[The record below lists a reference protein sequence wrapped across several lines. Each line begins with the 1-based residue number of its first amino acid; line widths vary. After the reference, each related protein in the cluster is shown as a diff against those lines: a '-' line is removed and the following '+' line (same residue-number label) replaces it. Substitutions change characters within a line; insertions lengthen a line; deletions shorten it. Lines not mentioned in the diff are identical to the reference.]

1 MCSYFIPGLIVADDQ
16 NLVPLKKVSVEANM
30 TGYLI
35 GLQSTLEYS
44 NDGEEPLEVL
54 FKFPV
59 EESFA
64 VVGLEAVIGG
74 RKIKAQIREKE
85 EAKHAYDDAKARGFT
100 TALAEEKAGDIFS
113 ISLGNLPPKS
123 RAEIHLKLVGEL
135 QIDAEGAVRFTLP
148 AVLKQRYT
156 PTGSTDPLIHVSGM
170 PGQVVHGTTPAV
182 YDFSLTVAEAEAISA
197 ITSPTHDITT
207 REKSGLVHVSL
218 QNSTPLNK
226 DLVVLVKFHDP
237 HQPKIYAEPGDCR
250 LSWSTYMTS
259 PAVMLNYFPK
269 FETEEIACEFIFLI
283 DRSGSMR
290 GSIESA
296 RKTLILFLKS
306 LPPGCSFNII
316 GFGSHFTSLFPNSVP
331 YDQQHVD
338 EAIMHAK
345 NIQADF
351 GGTELLLP
359 LEYIFKQPSLPGI
372 SRQLFILTDG
382 SVSNTRQCIH
392 EVQKNAK
399 HVR

>member
-1 MCSYFIPGLIVADDQ
+1 MIVADDQ

-35 GLQSTLEYS
+35 GLQSTLEYR

-64 VVGLEAVIGG
+64 VVGLEAIIGG

-182 YDFSLTVAEAEAISA
+182 YDFSLS
-197 ITSPTHDITT
+197 S
-207 REKSGLVHVSL
+207 
-218 QNSTPLNK
+218 
-226 DLVVLVKFHDP
+226 
-237 HQPKIYAEPGDCR
+237 
-250 LSWSTYMTS
+250 
-259 PAVMLNYFPK
+259 
-269 FETEEIACEFIFLI
+269 
-283 DRSGSMR
+283 
-290 GSIESA
+290 
-296 RKTLILFLKS
+296 
-306 LPPGCSFNII
+306 
-316 GFGSHFTSLFPNSVP
+316 
-331 YDQQHVD
+331 
-338 EAIMHAK
+338 
-345 NIQADF
+345 
-351 GGTELLLP
+351 
-359 LEYIFKQPSLPGI
+359 
-372 SRQLFILTDG
+372 
-382 SVSNTRQCIH
+382 
-392 EVQKNAK
+392 
-399 HVR
+399 

>member
-1 MCSYFIPGLIVADDQ
+1 VLIFFPGLIVADDQ

-85 EAKHAYDDAKARGFT
+85 EAKRAYDDAKARGFT
-100 TALAEEKAGDIFS
+100 TALAEEKTGDIFS

-123 RAEIHLKLVGEL
+123 RSLKLHLKLVGEL
-135 QIDAEGAVRFTLP
+135 PIDAEGTVRFTLP

-197 ITSPTHDITT
+197 ISSPTHNITT
-207 REKSGLVHVSL
+207 RQKSGLVHVSL
-218 QNSTPLNK
+218 QNLTPLNK

-237 HQPKIYAEPGDCR
+237 SSNPRSMQ
-250 LSWSTYMTS
+250 SQ
-259 PAVMLNYFPK
+259 
-269 FETEEIACEFIFLI
+269 ETA
-283 DRSGSMR
+283 G
-290 GSIESA
+290 
-296 RKTLILFLKS
+296 
-306 LPPGCSFNII
+306 
-316 GFGSHFTSLFPNSVP
+316 
-331 YDQQHVD
+331 
-338 EAIMHAK
+338 
-345 NIQADF
+345 
-351 GGTELLLP
+351 
-359 LEYIFKQPSLPGI
+359 
-372 SRQLFILTDG
+372 
-382 SVSNTRQCIH
+382 
-392 EVQKNAK
+392 
-399 HVR
+399 

>member
-1 MCSYFIPGLIVADDQ
+1 MCSYFIPGLIVTDDQ

-30 TGYLI
+30 TGYLV
-35 GLQSTLEYS
+35 GLQLTFEYS

-100 TALAEEKAGDIFS
+100 TALAEEKTGDIFS

-135 QIDAEGAVRFTLP
+135 PIDAEGAVRFPLP
-148 AVLKQRYT
+148 AVLKQRYN

-197 ITSPTHDITT
+197 ITSPTHNITT

-218 QNSTPLNK
+218 QNPTPLNK
-226 DLVVLVKFHDP
+226 DLVVLVKFRDP

-290 GSIESA
+290 GSIENA
-296 RKTLILFLKS
+296 CKTLTLFLKS

-331 YDQQHVD
+331 YNQQHLD
-338 EAIMHAK
+338 EAITHVK

-359 LEYIFKQPSLPGI
+359 LEHIFKEPSLPGI

-382 SVSNTRQCIH
+382 SVSNIRQCIH
-392 EVQKNAK
+392 KVQKNA
-399 HVR
+399 RYAR